1 MTFLIAGLGNPGKRY
16 EKTRH
21 NIGFEVLKYFAKK
34 YNLSFQKSD
43 KLKGYF
49 AAGMIEEE
57 KVMLLLPTTYMNE
70 SGRAIHKCM
79 AYYKVDVD
87 HLLVVVDDA
96 DIAFQQMRLKD
107 NSGTGGHR
115 GLESIEDYLK
125 TTSYPR
131 LRMGIGRG
139 DNEKAS
145 LVGHVL
151 GGFTSE
157 ERKQMPSFLDKACSM
172 IVLWMKEGIQKAKN
186 EANIR
191 KITKPSDKEN
201 KE

>member
-1 MTFLIAGLGNPGKRY
+1 MTFLLAGLGNPGKRY

-21 NIGFEVLKYFAKK
+21 NIGFAVVKHFAKK
-34 YNLSFQKSD
+34 YNLKFQKSD

-49 AAGMIEEE
+49 AAGIIEDE

-70 SGRAIHKCM
+70 SGKAIHKCM
-79 AYYKVDVD
+79 AYYKVDID
-87 HLLVVVDDA
+87 HLLVIVDDA
-96 DIAFQQMRLKD
+96 DIDFLQMRLKD

-125 TTSYPR
+125 TPTYPR

-139 DNEKAS
+139 PDEKKALAS
-145 LVGHVL
+145 HVL
-151 GGFTSE
+151 GGFSSE
-157 ERKQMPSFLDKACSM
+157 EKKKMSSFLDRACS
-172 IVLWMKEGIQKAKN
+172 IILLWMKEGIQKAMN

-191 KITKPSDKEN
+191 KLTKPSDKEN
-201 KE
+201 N

>member
-1 MTFLIAGLGNPGKRY
+1 MTFLLAGLGNPGKRY

-21 NIGFEVLKYFAKK
+21 NIGFEVLKHFAKK
-34 YNLSFQKSD
+34 YNLKFQKSD

-49 AAGMIEEE
+49 AAGIIEDE

-70 SGRAIHKCM
+70 SGKAIHKCM
-79 AYYKVDVD
+79 AYYKVDID

-96 DIAFQQMRLKD
+96 DIDFLQMRLKD

-115 GLESIEDYLK
+115 GLESIEEYLK
-125 TTSYPR
+125 TPTYPR

-139 DNEKAS
+139 PDEKKALAS
-145 LVGHVL
+145 HVL
-151 GGFTSE
+151 GGFTSQE
-157 ERKQMPSFLDKACSM
+157 KKMMSSFLDRACS
-172 IVLWMKEGIQKAKN
+172 IILLWMKEGIQKAMN

-191 KITKPSDKEN
+191 KLTKPSDKEN
-201 KE
+201 N